1 MSGKIGFIGAGNLA
15 GALINGMLKSGK
27 YKEKDIYIYDII
39 QEKRDYYKSR
49 NINAESDE
57 CGVVRNCDIIF
68 IAVKPVHLKTV
79 LTKIKSCADESKV
92 FVSVVAGVS
101 VAFIRE
107 YLGTGAKVVRVMPN
121 TPALIGEGATA
132 ISYDDKVGEMLGG
145 EVADIFG
152 SVGIYS
158 IIPEDN
164 MNGVISLNGSSP
176 AYIYMLIKAL
186 IEGAE
191 EQGIDEM
198 SAKKLAI
205 QSIIGCARMV
215 SESDESID
223 TLIKR
228 VCSPNGTTEKAVDSL
243 NNNNFIGTV
252 KKAMYACT
260 ERADS
265 LELEIKQN

>member
-1 MSGKIGFIGAGNLA
+1 MLLLLLRLA
-15 GALINGMLKSGK
+15 A
-27 YKEKDIYIYDII
+27 
-39 QEKRDYYKSR
+39 
-49 NINAESDE
+49 A
-57 CGVVRNCDIIF
+57 
-68 IAVKPVHLKTV
+68 IAFTFTAKP
-79 LTKIKSCADESKV
+79 
-92 FVSVVAGVS
+92 
-101 VAFIRE
+101 
-107 YLGTGAKVVRVMPN
+107 
-121 TPALIGEGATA
+121 TA
-132 ISYDDKVGEMLGG
+132 
-145 EVADIFG
+145 
-152 SVGIYS
+152 
-158 IIPEDN
+158 PEDN

-243 NNNNFIGTV
+243 NNDNFIGTV